1 MLWCCVIGVLNC
13 ILGVHVVLYCRWPRL
28 GVYVVVLCCKWA
40 KLYFRCACC
49 AVL

>member
-28 GVYVVVLCCKWA
+28 
-40 KLYFRCACC
+40 YFRCVCC
-49 AVL
+49 GAVL